1 MGAIVNLYTPNT
13 EFTAEHAAFI
23 ESIPAYLRELMSCI
37 KQASALKPLLLVYA
51 ALSY

>member
-13 EFTAEHAAFI
+13 DFTAEHAAFI

-37 KQASALKPLLLVYA
+37 KQARALKLLEYA